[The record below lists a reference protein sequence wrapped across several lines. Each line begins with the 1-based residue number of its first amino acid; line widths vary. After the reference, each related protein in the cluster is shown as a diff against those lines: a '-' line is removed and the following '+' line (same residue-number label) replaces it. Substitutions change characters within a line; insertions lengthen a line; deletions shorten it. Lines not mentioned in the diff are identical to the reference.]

1 MNRKLVFNVLG
12 RMLTA
17 LAALLLMP
25 LAVSVLYREWS
36 AGIAFAAT
44 AGISLALGAG
54 MRLLTRRHSSVLYAK
69 EGFIIVALVWLA
81 ASSVG
86 ALPFYFSGEI
96 PTYVDAL
103 FETVSGFTTTGA
115 SILTDVEALSRGML
129 FWRSF
134 THWIGGMGVLVFI
147 IAFLSN
153 ISDRSIHILRAE
165 MPGPIVGKL
174 VPRSKDTSKV
184 LYIMYIA
191 LTLTQIVL
199 MALGGMPLYDSVV
212 HAFGTAGTGGFGIRA
227 DSISSYSPYLQW
239 VITVFMLLFGVNF
252 NVYYFILIKRG
263 REAVK
268 STELWVYG
276 GIVLGAGL
284 LIAANI
290 RTMYGGVEE
299 TLRQA
304 FFQVSSVITTTGFA
318 TTDFNLWP
326 SFSKAILVLL
336 MFVGA
341 CAGSTG
347 GGLKISRLV
356 ILLKLIT
363 REIRRMVHPRAV
375 TTVKY
380 EGKPLDDHTQNS
392 VATYFAVYMILIL
405 LIFLVLSLEPFDLET
420 NFTAAVSCFN
430 NIGPGLSVV

>member
-1 MNRKLVFNVLG
+1 
-12 RMLTA
+12 
-17 LAALLLMP
+17 
-25 LAVSVLYREWS
+25 
-36 AGIAFAAT
+36 
-44 AGISLALGAG
+44 
-54 MRLLTRRHSSVLYAK
+54 
-69 EGFIIVALVWLA
+69 
-81 ASSVG
+81 
-86 ALPFYFSGEI
+86 
-96 PTYVDAL
+96 
-103 FETVSGFTTTGA
+103 
-115 SILTDVEALSRGML
+115 ML

-276 GIVLGAGL
+276 GIVLAAGL
-284 LIAANI
+284 LIASNI

-430 NIGPGLSVV
+430 NIGPGLSVVGPMGSYAGYSPFAKLVLTAAMLLGRLEIFPLLIAVIPSTWRKR